1 MIISEAM
8 KQQIVT
14 FLTSKLLPAL
24 IILIVG
30 WILIKAIVGVEKKIL
45 EKTKRI
51 DAALFKFIT
60 NATKIVLWI
69 VLLLEFLKKL
79 GVDSTSLLTVF
90 AASGAAIALS
100 LQGSLSNLAGGILIM
115 ITRPFVRVDYV
126 ACAGI
131 EGVIDTTDLL
141 YTTLITADGKTVSLP
156 NSSLTS
162 NTIVNYSRLGKRRVE
177 TKVSV
182 AYGSDLEL
190 AKQKIVEYAKK
201 SGYFLKDEPF
211 TCDVSGYG
219 DSGIEIMFRGWC
231 KQENYW
237 GAYFEMNNATKGIL
251 GNAGVEIP
259 FPQIDIHTK

>member
-1 MIISEAM
+1 MSEAM
-8 KQQIVT
+8 QQQIVT
-14 FLTSKLLPAL
+14 FLTSKLLPAVIILVAGWIIIKL
-24 IILIVG
+24 IIGI
-30 WILIKAIVGVEKKIL
+30 EKKVL
-45 EKTKRI
+45 EKSKHI

-69 VLLLEFLKKL
+69 IVILELLKKL
-79 GVDSTSLLTVF
+79 GVDSTSLITVF

-115 ITRPFVRVDYV
+115 ITRPFIRGDYV

-131 EGVIDTTDLL
+131 EGVIDSTDLL

-156 NSSLTS
+156 NSSLTT

-190 AKQKIVEYAKK
+190 AKKKLVEYAKK
-201 SGYFLKDEPF
+201 SGFFLDDEAY

-237 GAYFEMNNATKGIL
+237 GAYFAMNNATKAIFAD
-251 GNAGVEIP
+251 AGVEIP
-259 FPQIDIHTK
+259 FPQIDVHTK

>member
-1 MIISEAM
+1 MSEAF
-8 KQQIVT
+8 KTQVVT
-14 FLTSKLLPAL
+14 FLTAKLVPAL
-24 IILIVG
+24 IILVVGLIV
-30 WILIKAIVGVEKKIL
+30 IKVVIGIEKKIL
-45 EKTKRI
+45 EKSKHI
-51 DAALFKFIT
+51 DAALFKFIQ

-69 VLLLEFLKKL
+69 ILLLEILKKL

-90 AASGAAIALS
+90 AASGAAIALA

-115 ITRPFVRVDYV
+115 LTRPFVRGDYV
-126 ACAGI
+126 ACNGV

-190 AKQKIVEYAKK
+190 AKRKIVEYAKK
-201 SGYFLKDEPF
+201 SGYFLADEAF
-211 TCDVSGYG
+211 TCDVAGYG
-219 DSGIEIMFRGWC
+219 DSGIEIIFRGWC

-251 GNAGVEIP
+251 ANAGVEIP

>member
-1 MIISEAM
+1 MSEAM
-8 KQQIVT
+8 QQQIVT
-14 FLTSKLLPAL
+14 FLTSKLLPAVIILVAGWIIIKL
-24 IILIVG
+24 IIGI
-30 WILIKAIVGVEKKIL
+30 EKKVL
-45 EKTKRI
+45 EKSKHI

-69 VLLLEFLKKL
+69 IVILELLKKL
-79 GVDSTSLLTVF
+79 GVDSTSLITVF

-115 ITRPFVRVDYV
+115 ITRPFIRGDYV

-131 EGVIDTTDLL
+131 EGVIDSTDLL

-156 NSSLTS
+156 NSSLTT

-190 AKQKIVEYAKK
+190 AKKKLVEYAKK
-201 SGYFLKDEPF
+201 SGFFLDDEAY
-211 TCDVSGYG
+211 TCDVAGYG

-237 GAYFEMNNATKGIL
+237 GAYFAMNNATKAIFAD
-251 GNAGVEIP
+251 AGVEIP
-259 FPQIDIHTK
+259 FPQIDVHTK

>member
-1 MIISEAM
+1 MNEAM
-8 KQQIVT
+8 QQQIVT
-14 FLTSKLLPAL
+14 FLTSKLLPAV
-24 IILIVG
+24 IILVVG
-30 WILIKAIVGVEKKIL
+30 WIVIKLIAGIVKKIL
-45 EKTKRI
+45 EKTKHV
-51 DAALFKFIT
+51 DQALFKFIL
-60 NATKIVLWI
+60 NAVKIVLWI
-69 VLLLEFLKKL
+69 VLLLEVLKKL
-79 GVDSTSLLTVF
+79 GVDSSSLLTVF

-115 ITRPFVRVDYV
+115 ITRPFVRGDYV
-126 ACAGI
+126 ACNGV

-141 YTTLITADGKTVSLP
+141 YTTMITADGKTVSLP

-201 SGYFLKDEPF
+201 SGYFLNDEAF
-211 TCDVSGYG
+211 TCDVAGYG

-251 GNAGVEIP
+251 ANAGVEIP